1 VIRELMRLAA
11 VWLLALLISLALRVW
26 GATHP
31 APVAIVSLTVPV
43 LVFGPALVLA
53 VWLLLA
59 RIGWDGE
66 SDDRDL
72 ESG

>member
-1 VIRELMRLAA
+1 
-11 VWLLALLISLALRVW
+11 
-26 GATHP
+26 
-31 APVAIVSLTVPV
+31 
-43 LVFGPALVLA
+43 VLA